1 MVLHWSN
8 IGKLLLHCFKLMD
21 LIVFHVKLVFKLLDI
36 FYELDHLGG
45 CQVRLLFYYFIH
57 ASLSFD
63 VLCLLAELKG
73 V

>member
-1 MVLHWSN
+1 
-8 IGKLLLHCFKLMD
+8 MD